1 MVAELRAEL
10 KKKDDLVARL
20 VGPVNKKQNNG
31 FKAVKKGDKVFAVE
45 VKDATLG
52 QYNVAVAS
60 VVDTTEHTVE
70 LHFEDQM
77 AGPLSPNASTIVGA
91 KLPGKAVTLTHAKA
105 ARASARTT
113 GTPAKVHCP
122 MNSSWN

>member
-10 KKKDDLVARL
+10 KEKDGLVARL
-20 VGPVNKKQNNG
+20 VGPVNKKQNSG

-45 VKDATLG
+45 VKDATRG

-70 LHFEDQM
+70 LHFKDQM
-77 AGPLSPNASTIVGA
+77 EGPVSSNASRIIGP

-105 ARASARTT
+105 AGATSTRTT

-122 MNSSWN
+122 MNSS